1 MKRSNRTLVLV
12 VGLLAVAAVFYVV
25 DYLIFRDLRNMG
37 FYTLL
42 DLAFIPINV
51 LIVGLFIN
59 GLIAARERDEML
71 HKMNM
76 VVGAFF
82 SEVGRDLVDRL
93 MAFDTDIETIRPH
106 MRFTARWAP
115 ADYETHRAS
124 ICGDSHPMAIDRG
137 DVDDLKELLHARRSF
152 ILGLLQ
158 NGNLL
163 EHQSFTD
170 MMWAV
175 SHLAEEL
182 DARPDLHAL
191 PLPDARHIELDMA
204 RAYGRLLGETLSYA
218 RHLKADYP
226 YLYSFAIRT
235 NPFDPDANVEVA
247 DPC

>member
-1 MKRSNRTLVLV
+1 MRRFRSTLWFIA
-12 VGLLAVAAVFYVV
+12 GLLAVSAVFYLV
-25 DYLIFRDLRNMG
+25 DFLIFRDARSMG

-59 GLIAARERDEML
+59 GLIAARERREML

-82 SEVGRDLVDRL
+82 AEVGRDLVSRL
-93 MAFDTDIETIRPH
+93 KGFDEDVDAIRPH
-106 MRFTARWAP
+106 MLYTGHWTAS
-115 ADYETHRAS
+115 DYEAHRREV
-124 ICGDSHPMAIDRG
+124 CGDAHSMAIEKSDIDGLR
-137 DVDDLKELLHARRSF
+137 ELLHGQRSF

-163 EHQSFTD
+163 EHQAFTD

-182 DARPDLHAL
+182 DARSDLHTL
-191 PLPDARHIELDMA
+191 PAPDARHIELDMA
-204 RAYGRLLGETLSYA
+204 RAYGRLLGESLSYA
-218 RHLKADYP
+218 RHLRADYP
-226 YLYSFAIRT
+226 YLFSFAVRT
-235 NPFDPDANVEVA
+235 NPFDPDARVELGE
-247 DPC
+247 